1 MGLKINI
8 FLVVYYIMPIFPFNK
23 TLWTLGQQIEDE
35 TLPLLNKF
43 FEADFK
49 RNSNIFDIL
58 DFHDEDKKLI
68 CEIKGRRNKSN
79 QYKETIITCNKVK
92 EAMLKIAVGY
102 KVYLIFVFTDKT
114 MAIELTEETEFKVCI
129 TGTNQIE
136 HYLIPV
142 KDLKEVDE
150 DFLS

>member
-1 MGLKINI
+1 
-8 FLVVYYIMPIFPFNK
+8 MPVFPFNK
-23 TLWTLGQQIEDE
+23 QLWTLGQQIEDE
-35 TLPLLNKF
+35 TLPLLNKY
-43 FEADFK
+43 FEANFK

-58 DFHDEDKKLI
+58 DFHDETKKII
-68 CEIKGRRNKSN
+68 CEIKGRRNTSDK
-79 QYKETIITCNKVK
+79 YPETIITCNKVK

-114 MAIELTEETEFKVCI
+114 MGIELKEDTNFNVCI

-142 KDLKEVDE
+142 NQLKEIDE
-150 DFLS
+150 DFLN